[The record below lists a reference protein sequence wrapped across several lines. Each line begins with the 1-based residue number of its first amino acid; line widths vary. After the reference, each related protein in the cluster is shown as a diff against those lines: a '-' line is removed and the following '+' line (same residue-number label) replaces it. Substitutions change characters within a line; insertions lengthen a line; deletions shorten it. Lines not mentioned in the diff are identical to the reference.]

1 LVITTI
7 AKSYAKTLNEKQK
20 MKVYERTLNYAIS
33 SSNNVKKENS
43 AYIHSEDNL
52 NNLGYE
58 YLNKNENEKA
68 LEIFKL
74 NVLINPT
81 SGNAYDSYGEILLKI
96 NKKEEAIKMYKK
108 SVELNPENENGK
120 RVLEELLKQS

>member
-1 LVITTI
+1 
-7 AKSYAKTLNEKQK
+7 
-20 MKVYERTLNYAIS
+20 M
-33 SSNNVKKENS
+33 KKENS

-74 NVLINPT
+74 NVLLNPT
-81 SGNAYDSYGEILLKI
+81 SGNAHDSYGEILLKI
-96 NKKEEAIKMYKK
+96 NKKEEATKMYKK
-108 SVELNPENENGK
+108 SIELNPENENGK
-120 RVLEELLKQS
+120 RVLEELLKQ

>member
-1 LVITTI
+1 
-7 AKSYAKTLNEKQK
+7 
-20 MKVYERTLNYAIS
+20 M
-33 SSNNVKKENS
+33 KKENS

-74 NVLINPT
+74 NVLLNPS
-81 SGNAYDSYGEILLKI
+81 SGNVYDSYGEVLLKM
-96 NKKEEAIKMYKK
+96 NKKEEAIIMYKK
-108 SVELNPENENGK
+108 SIELNPENKNGK
-120 RVLEELLKQS
+120 KVLDELLKQS

>member
-1 LVITTI
+1 M
-7 AKSYAKTLNEKQK
+7 LNEKQK
-20 MKVYERTLNYAIS
+20 TEVYKRTLNYAS
-33 SSNNVKKENS
+33 SSLNNMKKENI

-74 NVLINPT
+74 NVLLNPT
-81 SGNAYDSYGEILLKI
+81 SGNAYDSYGEILLKM

-108 SVELNPENENGK
+108 SVELNPENQNGK
-120 RVLEELLKQS
+120 KVLDILLK